1 MYAARIGTVIPD
13 LYDRYLFVLVLCVV
27 QNINAVVV
35 FCQTADCIC
44 SIVFDCDSMLFRI
57 LTESI
62 RCFRFLQYIGA
73 GLQILKTDRTGCF
86 RGNRSL
92 VNDGS
97 VLGCTG
103 Q

>member
-27 QNINAVVV
+27 QNINAVLILR
-35 FCQTADCIC
+35 QTADRIS
-44 SIVFDCDSMLFRI
+44 SIMLNGDNV
-57 LTESI
+57 LLLI
-62 RCFRFLQYIGA
+62 RGKSVRGFRFLQYIGA
-73 GLQILKTDRTGCF
+73 RLQILKTDRTGCF